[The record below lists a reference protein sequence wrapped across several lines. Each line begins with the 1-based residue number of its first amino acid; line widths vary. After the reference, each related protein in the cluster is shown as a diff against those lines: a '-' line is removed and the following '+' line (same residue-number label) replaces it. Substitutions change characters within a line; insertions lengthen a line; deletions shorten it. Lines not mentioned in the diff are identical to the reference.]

1 LTELVNGS
9 KMAPQSHFGAEMS
22 NLSIKD
28 VPEPWAEALRQRAA
42 RHHRSLQGELLAM
55 VEAVVNGEVQS
66 VNIGLPLAQG
76 PIMGRRQG
84 TKSVEEIAAEMSTS
98 FTGLIVSEPR
108 AVDII
113 RAERDAR

>member
-1 LTELVNGS
+1 LTGLINGS
-9 KMAPQSHFGAEMS
+9 KMDSKSHFGAEMS

-55 VEAVVNGEVQS
+55 VEAVVHAEVQS
-66 VNIGLPLAQG
+66 LNTGLPMAQG
-76 PIMGRRQG
+76 SVMGRRQG
-84 TKSVEEIAAEMSTS
+84 TKSVEEIAAEMLTS

>member
-1 LTELVNGS
+1 
-9 KMAPQSHFGAEMS
+9 MS

-55 VEAVVNGEVQS
+55 VEAVVRGEAQS
-66 VNIGLPLAQG
+66 SVSGIHLAPG
-76 PIMGRRQG
+76 TSSGGSRG
-84 TKSVEEIAAEMSTS
+84 TKTIEEIAAEMRAA
-98 FTGLIVSEPR
+98 FADLVGDAPL
-108 AVDII
+108 AVDVI